1 MSRNN
6 EHGGG
11 GGRGAGAGETG
22 GKAEA
27 KRLDAIF
34 LGRERS
40 LSFFVRSRLKG
51 RQHDSNFSPL

>member
-11 GGRGAGAGETG
+11 GGGGGAGGTG

-51 RQHDSNFSPL
+51 RQRDSNFSPL